1 MKFPQQCDCIPTVF
15 ILLIISGLLD
25 SLTSTSESKD
35 CPGVCVHTLA
45 TIICYEVLED
55 IQCPQANQKC
65 CVESNNANVTGA
77 SPTQIQSTSLRPT
90 TTTTT
95 TTPKPMSKPTQNKN
109 NEKTPSKSPSNASGK
124 GKVKRF
130 ISFFA

>member
-1 MKFPQQCDCIPTVF
+1 M
-15 ILLIISGLLD
+15 D

-65 CVESNNANVTGA
+65 CVESNAANVT
-77 SPTQIQSTSLRPT
+77 SESTPVTT

-95 TTPKPMSKPTQNKN
+95 TTPKPTTQKITSKP
-109 NEKTPSKSPSNASGK
+109 EKSPNKTDPGK
-124 GKVKRF
+124 GILTYEIIF
-130 ISFFA
+130 NIFFFNEHSLVLLRWLLSGSLCR